1 MSDDSAAEGAASEA
15 ERRDSEGRTWPGLVD
30 RDGERR
36 LRVMKG
42 LELGGR
48 QAVLA
53 FVGLLLAFAV
63 PDLARLT
70 PRIQLSVVHQGLA
83 FGLAAVGLNLLLRHT
98 KLVSFGHAAF
108 FGTGAYATALLAA
121 KYDVASMSVLLFAAI
136 VAATL
141 MAAVVGYLS
150 LRHTGLYFS
159 LLTLA
164 FGQLLYALVQG
175 QSYLGSSDGLPVR
188 PGETNQPLIFGLAL
202 EPDAYAVLLYY
213 VTVVFVVVSLLVM
226 YRIVK
231 SPFGNALDAIGQD
244 RTRAEFIG
252 IPVRKYVWIAFVV
265 SGVYG
270 GLAGSIYAMTQQ
282 HVRPGPVLHFMQSG
296 DILFMAIL
304 GGFQTLLGPLV
315 GGVVLVFLQ
324 DVGQDF
330 TAYFDALTG
339 LVLLLIVFGFPRGI
353 VGSLQSG
360 GNVRA
365 RGREFVEDPAV
376 VGSWLVGSKSR
387 LVAGVRNWAA
397 NVRSVLGVR

>member
-1 MSDDSAAEGAASEA
+1 MSDGPAGEVPASDA
-15 ERRDSEGRTWPGLVD
+15 SGRTWPGPVT

-42 LELGGR
+42 LELTGR

-70 PRIQLSVVHQGLA
+70 PSLQLSVVHQGLA

-121 KYDVASMSVLLFAAI
+121 KFDVATMSVLLLAAI
-136 VAATL
+136 LTATL
-141 MAAVVGYLS
+141 MAAVIGYLS

-175 QSYLGSSDGLPVR
+175 QSYLGSSDGLAVR
-188 PGETNQPLIFGLAL
+188 PGEASKPLVFGLAL
-202 EPDAYAVLLYY
+202 DADAYAVLLYY
-213 VTVVFVVVSLLVM
+213 LTILFVVVSLLVM
-226 YRIVK
+226 YRLVK
-231 SPFGNALDAIGQD
+231 SPFGTALDAIGQD

-282 HVRPGPVLHFMQSG
+282 HVRPGPVLYFLRSG

-315 GGVVLVFLQ
+315 GGVVLVILQ
-324 DVGQDF
+324 DAGKDF
-330 TAYFDALTG
+330 TNYFDALTG
-339 LVLLLIVFGFPRGI
+339 LVLLFIVFGLPQGI
-353 VGSLQSG
+353 VGSLRSG
-360 GNVRA
+360 GDA
-365 RGREFVEDPAV
+365 RKRMREFVDDPTV
-376 VGSWLVGSKSR
+376 VGSWLASAKASLVVAVGEW
-387 LVAGVRNWAA
+387 L
-397 NVRSVLGVR
+397 RSVKAMLGVR